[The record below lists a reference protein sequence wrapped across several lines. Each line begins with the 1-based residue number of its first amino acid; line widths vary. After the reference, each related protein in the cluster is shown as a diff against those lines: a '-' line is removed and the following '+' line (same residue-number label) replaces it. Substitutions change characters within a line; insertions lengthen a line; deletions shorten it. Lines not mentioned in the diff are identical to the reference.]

1 MLKKIDHIAV
11 AVKDIESAERFFT
24 ENYNLVATSKDTIGD
39 TKICFFKIGDTCLE
53 LVQSV
58 TKDGIIAKYIE
69 KEGEGIHHIA
79 FVVENI
85 KASIEE
91 VKLKKIRLIDQKPR
105 PGANGTQIAFLD
117 PMDNYGISIEFV
129 ELPLK

>member
-1 MLKKIDHIAV
+1 MLKKIDHIAI

-24 ENYNLVATSKDTIGD
+24 ANYNLVASSKDTIGD
-39 TKICFFKIGDTCLE
+39 TKVCFFKIGDTCLE

-58 TKDGIIAKYIE
+58 TQDGIISKHIE

-79 FVVENI
+79 FVVEDI
-85 KASIEE
+85 KASIEK
-91 VKLKKIRLIDQKPR
+91 VKSKKIKLIDHKPR

-129 ELPLK
+129 ELPNK